1 MGQKYNSGQANNYTW
16 NPFYDYIKSL
26 SYLAIVIMFFLSC
39 YQSAE
44 GQNRAI
50 DSLKNVLL
58 HQKPDTNKALTY
70 VRLSEQYVLIVDT
83 AAIFIYADSALSLAT
98 KLSFKKIEA
107 SATENRGY
115 GYMAINKFD
124 SAKKD
129 FYTALDIRQKSGNKA
144 GTAQSYYSIGYYY
157 RAVDSL
163 PEAQDSYYHALEVFE
178 ETGNKR
184 GTGGVRNILSQ
195 IYLNQGNDSEALVN
209 AQLASVIQRENGNY
223 SGAANSDLVMGNIE
237 FDRNEYDKALQ
248 FYQQAIQMLIP
259 AGLLQLNS
267 GEIYMRMGDS
277 YQKKGELDFSKG
289 DRVEGLKKYE
299 LAMTMYD
306 SAKIVFKR
314 SNYSTARIF
323 IGNNYSTALVP
334 LGIRIAKIEIQNEK
348 YAEARKLLEEFFKQP
363 RNTLDETDLGDAYAS
378 LAVLDS
384 AEGNYKDAY
393 KAYKLSVRSRDSVYN
408 VRNNKRLLRIQMQ
421 HEYNVREAEAA
432 ALQAKKDAEARET
445 KNKQDLAILALV
457 ILILAIFTIT
467 IIQMRNNK
475 AKQKANRL
483 LQTALS
489 DLKSTQTQLIQT
501 EKLASLGELTAGIA
515 HEIQNPL
522 NFVNNFSD
530 LNNELL
536 LELVDE
542 MGKGHMDEVRKIAL
556 AVIDNEQK
564 VLRHG
569 KRADAIV
576 RGMLQHSQ
584 SGTGVKER
592 TNINGLADEYLRLA
606 YHRYRAKDNSFNVVL
621 KTNYDDTIGKI
632 NIIPQEIGR
641 VLLNLYNNAFYA
653 VHEKSKEGVA
663 GYEPLVI
670 ISTRKIDQKIE
681 LSVKDNGNGI
691 PPNLM
696 NKIFQPF
703 FTTKPTGQGTGLGL
717 SLSYD
722 IIKAQGG
729 ELKVESNERSGAEF
743 VVLIPVV

>member
-1 MGQKYNSGQANNYTW
+1 MKW
-16 NPFYDYIKSL
+16 L
-26 SYLAIVIMFFLSC
+26 SYLAIVIMFSLSC
-39 YQSAE
+39 LQSAE
-44 GQNRAI
+44 GQNRII

-58 HQKPDTNKALTY
+58 NQKPDTNKALTY

-83 AAIFIYADSALSLAT
+83 VAIFLYADSALSLAR
-98 KLSFKKIEA
+98 KLSFKRIEA
-107 SATENRGY
+107 SAIENRGY
-115 GYMAINKFD
+115 GYMAIRKFD

-129 FYTALDIRQKSGNKA
+129 YFTSLDIRQKNGNKA
-144 GTAQSYYSIGYYY
+144 GTAQSYYSIGHYY
-157 RAVDSL
+157 RALDSL
-163 PEAQDSYYHALEVFE
+163 PEALESYYHALEVFE
-178 ETGNKR
+178 ETGNKK

-209 AQLASVIQRENGNY
+209 AQLASAIQQENRNY

-237 FDRNEYDKALQ
+237 FDRNQYDEALQ

-259 AGLLQLNS
+259 AGLLQSNS

-277 YQKKGELDFSKG
+277 YQKKGELDFSRG
-289 DRVEGLKKYE
+289 DRTEGLKKYDQ
-299 LAMTMYD
+299 AMAMYD
-306 SAKIVFKR
+306 SAKIIFKK

-323 IGNNYSTALVP
+323 IGNSYSTALVP
-334 LGIRIAKIEIQNEK
+334 LGIRIAKIDIQNKK
-348 YAEARKLLEEFFKQP
+348 YAEARRLLDEFFKQP
-363 RNTLDETDLGDAYAS
+363 RNTLDETDLSDAYAS

-384 AEGNYKDAY
+384 AAGNYKGAYQAY
-393 KAYKLSVRSRDSVYN
+393 KSFIRSRDSVYN
-408 VRNNKRLLRIQMQ
+408 VRNNKRLLRIQLQ
-421 HEYNVREAEAA
+421 HEYNVREAETA

-445 KNKQDLAILALV
+445 KNKQDLAILALL
-457 ILILAIFTIT
+457 ILILAILAIAL
-467 IIQMRNNK
+467 IQMRNNK
-475 AKQKANRL
+475 AKQKANGL
-483 LQTALS
+483 LQAALAN
-489 DLKSTQTQLIQT
+489 LKSTQTQLIQT

-536 LELVDE
+536 LELLDE
-542 MGKGHMDEVRKIAL
+542 MEKGHMDEVKKIAL
-556 AVIDNEQK
+556 TVIDNEQK

-576 RGMLQHSQ
+576 KGMLQHSQ
-584 SGTGVKER
+584 SGAGTKEW

-606 YHRYRAKDNSFNVVL
+606 YHGYRAKDNLFNVVL
-621 KTNYDDTIGKI
+621 RTNYDDTIGKV

-653 VHEKSKEGVA
+653 VHEKSKEGIA
-663 GYEPLVI
+663 GYEPVVS
-670 ISTRKIDQKIE
+670 ISTRKLENRVQV
-681 LSVKDNGNGI
+681 SVRDNGNGI
-691 PPNLM
+691 SPDLIS
-696 NKIFQPF
+696 KIFQPF

-722 IIKAQGG
+722 IVKAQGG
-729 ELKVESNERSGAEF
+729 ELKVESEEGSGAEF

>member
-1 MGQKYNSGQANNYTW
+1 MKTPS
-16 NPFYDYIKSL
+16 F
-26 SYLAIVIMFFLSC
+26 LAIVIMFSLSC
-39 YQSAE
+39 YQSAD

-83 AAIFIYADSALSLAT
+83 AAIFMYADSALSLAR
-98 KLSFKKIEA
+98 KLSFKRIEA

-115 GYMAINKFD
+115 GYMAIKKFD

-129 FYTALDIRQKSGNKA
+129 FYTALEIRQKNGNRV
-144 GTAQSYYSIGYYY
+144 GTAQSYYSIGHYY
-157 RAVDSL
+157 RALDSL
-163 PEAQDSYYHALEVFE
+163 PEALESYYHALEVFE

-209 AQLASVIQRENGNY
+209 AQLASAIQRENGNY

-237 FDRNEYDKALQ
+237 FDRKQYDRALQ

-259 AGLLQLNS
+259 AGLLQTNS

-277 YQKKGELDFSKG
+277 YQKKGELDFSAG
-289 DRVEGLKKYE
+289 DRAEGLKKYE
-299 LAMTMYD
+299 MAMAMYD
-306 SAKIVFKR
+306 SAKEVFKR

-323 IGNNYSTALVP
+323 IGSKYATALVP
-334 LGIRIAKIEIQNEK
+334 LGIRIAKIDLQNKK
-348 YAEARKLLEEFFKQP
+348 YPEARKLLEEFFKQP
-363 RNTLDETDLGDAYAS
+363 RNTLDETDLSDAYAS

-384 AEGNYKDAY
+384 AEGNYKEAYQAY
-393 KAYKLSVRSRDSVYN
+393 KSFIRSRDSVYN

-432 ALQAKKDAEARET
+432 ALQAKKDAEARES
-445 KNKQDLAILALV
+445 KNKQDLAILALL
-457 ILILAIFTIT
+457 ILILAILTIA

-475 AKQKANRL
+475 AKQKANKL
-483 LQTALS
+483 LQAALA

-530 LNNELL
+530 LNSELL
-536 LELVDE
+536 AELLEE
-542 MGKGHMDEVRKIAL
+542 MEKGHMEEAKKIAL
-556 AVIDNEQK
+556 TVIDNEQK
-564 VLRHG
+564 VFRHG
-569 KRADAIV
+569 KRADDIV
-576 RGMLQHSQ
+576 KGMLQHSQ
-584 SGTGVKER
+584 SGAGTKEW

-606 YHRYRAKDNSFNVVL
+606 YHGYRAKDNLFNVIL
-621 KTNYDDTIGKI
+621 RTNYDASIGKV

-653 VHEKSKEGVA
+653 IHERSKDGIA
-663 GYEPLVI
+663 GYEPLVT
-670 ISTRKIDQKIE
+670 ISTRKLDNRVE
-681 LSVKDNGNGI
+681 LTVRDNGKGI
-691 PPNLM
+691 SPNLI

-722 IIKAQGG
+722 IVKSLGG
-729 ELKVESNERSGAEF
+729 ELKVESKEGAGAEF
-743 VVLIPVV
+743 IVLIPVV